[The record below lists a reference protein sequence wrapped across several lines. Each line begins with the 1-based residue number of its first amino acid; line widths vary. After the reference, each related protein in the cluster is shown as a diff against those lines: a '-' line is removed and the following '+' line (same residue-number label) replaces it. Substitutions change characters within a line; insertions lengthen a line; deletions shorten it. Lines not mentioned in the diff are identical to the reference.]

1 MKNFYSDDFFLLFYN
16 SRRDLKNSYCYN
28 LVYIYVDISICM
40 RKIANEDTWAVGDE
54 LTKVVNAIFFVAMNC
69 ELLDCSIYLNL
80 HINNISYMDLLMKS
94 KR

>member
-1 MKNFYSDDFFLLFYN
+1 
-16 SRRDLKNSYCYN
+16 
-28 LVYIYVDISICM
+28 M

-54 LTKVVNAIFFVAMNC
+54 LTKVVNANSFFVALNC

-80 HINNISYMDLLMKS
+80 HINNISYINLLMKS